1 MDELEILLNDLREEA
16 LPADSLARIAPRVQR
31 TLRRRRMT
39 RLALATAAVMA
50 VSVLS
55 LYRAPLD
62 VALPEPGEAIIAVPD
77 LLLTIPAPATLSYR
91 RAKPKAIV
99 VGEGTLQLASTDQ
112 NVVIY
117 WSL

>member
-1 MDELEILLNDLREEA
+1 MDQLELLLSDLREEA
-16 LPADSLARIAPRVQR
+16 LPEDSLGRIAPRVQR

-39 RLALATAAVMA
+39 RFALATAALMALCVM
-50 VSVLS
+50 S
-55 LYRAPLD
+55 LYRMPVD
-62 VALPEPGEAIIAVPD
+62 VPLPEPDEAIITVPD
-77 LLLTIPAPATLSYR
+77 LALTIPAPAMLSSR

-112 NVVIY
+112 NIVIY